1 MKIKWYGQAAFM
13 LTRADGF
20 RIVTDPYTPEEL
32 GFAPMLD
39 EADLVLTSSDD
50 DSAHCRSDLILG
62 NPATLNTVE
71 TVQAGGITNIAG
83 VEVHA
88 IEAMEVEDHP
98 LHEPGA
104 NAMYRF
110 VVDGMEIAHMGDV
123 GNDLNAAQVEF
134 FEGTDVLLALAGG
147 QFTTRLEEVKRLID
161 TVQPKLVIPM
171 HFRTLCYKPRSLHWI
186 PSFLSY
192 FDEEKDVDFA
202 FGCEVE
208 VSAETLPEDT
218 RVLVMD
224 YARPGH

>member
-32 GFAPMLD
+32 GFAPMKD

-50 DSAHCRSDLILG
+50 DSAHCRSDLIPG
-62 NPATLNTVE
+62 TPVTYNTLDAVR
-71 TVQAGGITNIAG
+71 AGGRAEVGG

-110 VVDGMEIAHMGDV
+110 EGDGMQIAHMGDV
-123 GNDLNAAQVEF
+123 GNDLNDRQTAF
-134 FEGTDVLLALAGG
+134 FEGTDILLTLAGG
-147 QFTTRLEEVKRLID
+147 QFTTRLDEVKRLID
-161 TVQPKLVIPM
+161 VTRPKLVIPM
-171 HFRTLCYKPRSLHWI
+171 HFRTLCYKPRSLLWI
-186 PSFLSY
+186 NSFLSY
-192 FDEEKDVDFA
+192 FDEEKEVDFA
-202 FGCEVE
+202 FGCEAE
-208 VSAETLPEDT
+208 VTRDSLPDTT

-224 YARPGH
+224 YAR